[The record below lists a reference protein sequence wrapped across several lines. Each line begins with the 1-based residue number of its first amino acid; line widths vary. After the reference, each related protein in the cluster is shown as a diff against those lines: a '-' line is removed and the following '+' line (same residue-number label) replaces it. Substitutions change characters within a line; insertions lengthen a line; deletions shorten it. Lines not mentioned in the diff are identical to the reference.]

1 MVDEIPH
8 EPRVKHIKREYFHPW
23 VSPNVVV
30 ADLTHLVRFVLIENR
45 LGLRLVFSAGHY
57 AIEFIHLLKKVVL
70 EWRAEVIHRDVLKN
84 ISRFIE
90 FVLGDQVS
98 RTLNQELLSY
108 HRHDGKRHAYRSN
121 QSVPPILD
129 IIVHI
134 YILFSVPSTPIWCM
148 DDPCRLWLESIGPLE
163 SSKKCHLSV
172 RKILKVE
179 LKNS

>member
-30 ADLTHLVRFVLIENR
+30 ADLNHFVRLVLIENR
-45 LGLRLVFSAGHY
+45 LGLLLVFSASHY

-134 YILFSVPSTPIWCM
+134 YNKDLAGPPSKLKDIVAEVSEPNSTYLSGV
-148 DDPCRLWLESIGPLE
+148 DE
-163 SSKKCHLSV
+163 SSDLVST
-172 RKILKVE
+172 
-179 LKNS
+179 